1 MNLAGRAVGTFS
13 ILAFPW
19 TDLIQGAF
27 AQRRPP
33 VAAIPSG
40 APRFAI
46 IAERTTVALG
56 KPAAISVELRNSGG
70 RKMNAPSTL
79 GLLLTITTLPTLQQA
94 RWASA
99 VPSTGLG
106 KTLSSLDGQN
116 LSLRAAQSVLSVPS
130 VFPVGRSDVG
140 FQLTSHNVG
149 EVRLR

>member
-1 MNLAGRAVGTFS
+1 
-13 ILAFPW
+13 
-19 TDLIQGAF
+19 
-27 AQRRPP
+27 
-33 VAAIPSG
+33 
-40 APRFAI
+40 
-46 IAERTTVALG
+46 
-56 KPAAISVELRNSGG
+56 
-70 RKMNAPSTL
+70 MNAPSTL